1 MEIKWQEAYLE
12 LLRQYSRQQSEAI
25 LYEASKLS
33 KALVER
39 GVGPED
45 LVQFHLEALEGLF
58 RDISPLRVP
67 GLILM
72 SFDLLLEVM
81 MAYALSFREYL
92 EVKDKLI
99 ARLETF
105 NQELTAAN
113 SNLETKVQELTV
125 IQDMTRE
132 LGACLDLELTA
143 RIITRHLREL
153 FHCTGGLYLVNGSG
167 EWQGYTL
174 EETLVHSAPPGDLA
188 AGARQSARLAGRDL
202 TLPLV
207 IGQEVGGAVFLQKEG
222 GFSADEV
229 RLAEIIAGYA
239 ALAVE
244 RAQLYEAMKRQA
256 TIDAKTGL
264 YNYQH
269 MMELLEKELARARR
283 YQRTF
288 TLAMLDIDDFKVYND
303 THGHRQGDKTLQRIA
318 AIIQSSIREVDI
330 AARYGGEEFVMIMP
344 ETNTLEATAVTER
357 VRRNIMNAAIDN
369 EGCGPGRV
377 LTVSI
382 GLATYPLDAATIG
395 ELIDA
400 ADSALYMAKAQG
412 KNTVRVFGKADR
424 WRSDKERVF

>member
-1 MEIKWQEAYLE
+1 MEVQWQETYLE
-12 LLRQYSRQQSEAI
+12 LLRQYSRKQSEAV

-33 KALVER
+33 KALVEN

-45 LVQFHLEALEGLF
+45 LVQYHLEALEKMF
-58 RDISPLRVP
+58 RDTSPLRVP

-81 MAYALSFREYL
+81 MAYALSFREYF
-92 EVKDKLI
+92 EVKDRLI
-99 ARLETF
+99 ARLETL
-105 NQELTAAN
+105 NQELSAAN
-113 SNLETKVQELTV
+113 SNLEKKVQELTV

-132 LGACLDLELTA
+132 LGSCLDLELTA
-143 RIITRHLREL
+143 RAITRHLREL
-153 FHCTGGLYLVNGSG
+153 LHCAGGVYLVSSTG
-167 EWQGYTL
+167 EWRNYTL
-174 EETLVHSAPPGDLA
+174 EDTSVNNTPPGVLA
-188 AGARQSARLAGRDL
+188 AGAGQSARLVGRDL
-202 TLPLV
+202 TMPLV
-207 IGQEVGGAVFLQKEG
+207 IGQEVGGAIFLQKDG
-222 GFSADEV
+222 GFNTDEV
-229 RLAEIIAGYA
+229 RLVEIIAGYT

-244 RAQLYEAMKRQA
+244 RAQMYETMKRQA
-256 TIDAKTGL
+256 TVDAKTGL

-283 YQRTF
+283 YRRTF

-303 THGHRQGDKTLQRIA
+303 TYGHRQGDKALQGIA

-344 ETNTLEATAVTER
+344 ETTALEATAVAER

-382 GLATYPLDAATIG
+382 GLANYPLDAATIG
-395 ELIDA
+395 ELIEA
-400 ADSALYMAKAQG
+400 ADSALYEAKGQG
-412 KNTVRVFGKADR
+412 KNMVRVFSKADR

>member
-1 MEIKWQEAYLE
+1 MKVQWQEAYLE
-12 LLRQYSRQQSEAI
+12 LLRQYSRKQSEAI

-33 KALVER
+33 KALVEN

-45 LVQFHLEALEGLF
+45 LVQYHLEALEKMF
-58 RDISPLRVP
+58 QDISPLRVP

-92 EVKDKLI
+92 EVKDRLI
-99 ARLETF
+99 ARLETL

-113 SNLETKVQELTV
+113 SDLETKVQELTV

-132 LGACLDLELTA
+132 LGSCLDLELTA

-153 FHCTGGLYLVNGSG
+153 FHCNGGLYLVNGNG

-174 EETLVHSAPPGDLA
+174 EETLVPGAPPEELA
-188 AGARQSARLAGRDL
+188 AGAGQSARLAGRDL

-207 IGQEVGGAVFLQKEG
+207 IGQEVGGAVFLQKDG

-229 RLAEIIAGYA
+229 RLVEIIAGYA

-244 RAQLYEAMKRQA
+244 RAQLYETMKRQA

-269 MMELLEKELARARR
+269 LMDLLEKELARARR

-288 TLAMLDIDDFKVYND
+288 TLAMLDIDDFKIYND
-303 THGHRQGDKTLQRIA
+303 THGHRQGDKALQKIA

-382 GLATYPLDAATIG
+382 GLATYPLDAATVG

-400 ADSALYMAKAQG
+400 ADSALYMAKGQG
-412 KNTVRVFGKADR
+412 KNMVRVFGKADR